1 MVNGMKKALFLSF
14 FPVFLVLVSSCG
26 ITSTIT
32 TTSLLFPTVPPDI
45 VIPDKF
51 DLTSLDT
58 HIKDQKYNLESNI
71 AGYLFENTEVLIN
84 GDDIEIKDTMFV
96 NSQVFV
102 NNRSYVLFSSSI
114 FTGLNAY
121 EQTAVMIYRSEDIS
135 VVNCQFTDNYIGLG
149 IHESDAEVTGS
160 RFENNNGHNAL
171 VIGEGSSV
179 IVAESY
185 FYGSFP
191 HAILIMNREAS
202 PDAFVE
208 ITRNIIEYTGQDAI
222 DFEDYRNAS
231 RSLVTS
237 NIIRNTGWSAIVV
250 EYNIWEADIT
260 ISNNWI
266 EGTGIDWTLAL
277 HALQPEKYQQG
288 WGHGILIEDSSL
300 VSIVRNRITL
310 AGQNGIEIR
319 NGREVGLKNNG
330 IDCNQVA
337 IAVYAYHLS
346 SLNRPF
352 SPLLPENA
360 GGSQVLAR
368 DNTIYQASQDYE
380 VDEQSELVL
389 D

>member
-1 MVNGMKKALFLSF
+1 MINGMKKALFLSF
-14 FPVFLVLVSSCG
+14 FSVFLVLVSGCS
-26 ITSTIT
+26 IASN
-32 TTSLLFPTVPPDI
+32 TTSLLFPAVPPDI

-58 HIKDQKYNLESNI
+58 HIKDQRYNLESSI
-71 AGYLFENTEVLIN
+71 EGYLFENTEVLIN
-84 GDDIEIKDTMFV
+84 GDDIEIRDTMFV

-102 NNRSYVLFSSSI
+102 NNRNNVSFHNSI
-114 FTGLNAY
+114 FTGLSAY
-121 EQTAVMIYRSEDIS
+121 ERTALMIYQSEDIS
-135 VVNCQFTDNYIGLG
+135 VVNCQFNDNYIGLG
-149 IHESDAEVTGS
+149 IHESKAEVTGN

-179 IVAESY
+179 VVAGNY

-231 RSLVTS
+231 HSLVTS
-237 NIIRNTGWSAIVV
+237 NVIRNTGWSAIIV
-250 EYNIWEADIT
+250 EYNSWEADIT
-260 ISNNWI
+260 ISDNWI
-266 EGTGIDWTLAL
+266 EGTGIDWTLPV

-300 VSIVRNRITL
+300 VSIERNRITL

-319 NGREVGLKNNG
+319 NGREVELKNNG
-330 IDCNQVA
+330 IDCTQVA
-337 IAVYAYHLS
+337 VAIYEYQIS
-346 SLNRPF
+346 SLSRPF
-352 SPLLPENA
+352 SPLLQENA
-360 GGSQVLAR
+360 GGSRVVAR
-368 DNTIYQASQDYE
+368 DNIIYEASQDYE
-380 VDEQSELVL
+380 VDEESELVL